1 MNNMFDPLQQRE
13 VFHLA
18 FLRALGRALPLAS
31 HALKGGSNLRFF
43 FGSIRYSEDM
53 DLDVS
58 GVPVHVLRDK
68 VMAILGSGGLA
79 DTLRTY
85 GVDRV
90 VPPDL
95 GKAKQT
101 ETVQRFKVHLI
112 TSAGEDLSTKVE
124 FSRRGLDAP
133 VRSEAVSASIL
144 ARYHMAPLIASHY
157 AAEAAV
163 LQKLRAL
170 IGRSRP
176 EPRDVFDLHVLST
189 RLETGAEAVAGRSS
203 RADAEKARERLFS
216 LDWAEYRDAVVG
228 FLDPEDQESYGSA
241 AAWDQ
246 IRLAALAVIERA
258 ASR

>member
-1 MNNMFDPLQQRE
+1 MFDPLQQRE

-18 FLRALGRALPLAS
+18 LLRALGRSLPLAS

-43 FGSIRYSEDM
+43 FGSVRYSEDM
-53 DLDVS
+53 DLDAS

-68 VMAILGSGGLA
+68 VMAILASGGLA

-90 VPPDL
+90 VPPDI

-112 TSAGEDLSTKVE
+112 TFAGEDLSTKVE
-124 FSRRGLDAP
+124 FSRRGLESP
-133 VRSEAVSASIL
+133 VRFEAVPPPVL
-144 ARYHMAPLIASHY
+144 ARYHMAPLIAPHY

-163 LQKLRAL
+163 VQKLRAL
-170 IGRSRP
+170 IGRRRP

-189 RLETGAEAVAGRSS
+189 RLEPGAETVAGGLTH
-203 RADAEKARERLFS
+203 ADAETARERLFS
-216 LDWAEYRDAVVG
+216 LDYAEYRDAVVG
-228 FLDPEDQESYGSA
+228 FLDPGDQQTYGSV

-246 IRLAALAVIERA
+246 IRLTALSVIERA
-258 ASR
+258 AAR

>member
-1 MNNMFDPLQQRE
+1 MNNMFDSLQQRE

-18 FLRALGRALPLAS
+18 FLRALGRALPMAS

-43 FGSIRYSEDM
+43 FGSVRYSEDM

-58 GVPVHVLRDK
+58 GVAVHVLRDK
-68 VMAILGSGGLA
+68 VMAILASRGLA

-85 GVDRV
+85 GVARV
-90 VPPDL
+90 VPPDIA
-95 GKAKQT
+95 KAKQT

-133 VRSEAVSASIL
+133 VRTEAVPAPIL
-144 ARYHMAPLIASHY
+144 ARYHMAPLIAPHY
-157 AAEAAV
+157 SAEAAV
-163 LQKLRAL
+163 VQKLRAL

-189 RLETGAEAVAGRSS
+189 RLEVGAESLAGRFP
-203 RADAEKARERLFS
+203 RADAEKARERLFA
-216 LDWAEYRDAVVG
+216 LEYAEYRDAVVG
-228 FLDPEDQESYGSA
+228 FLEPADQESYGSP

-246 IRLAALAVIERA
+246 IRLTALAVLERA